1 MGSSW
6 VRVLR
11 SVELGPRC
19 LRKVEVGETTL
30 LLARLKS
37 GEVAAALNVCPHE
50 GEDLSGGRLYM
61 DGIDCPRHHYVYD
74 LRTGENRYPQ
84 EVFPDDLASRL
95 AALPIYPAREKD
107 GWIWACLPSTELTE
121 SNDTPVD
128 SSTI

>member
-1 MGSSW
+1 M
-6 VRVLR
+6 LR

-61 DGIDCPRHHYVYD
+61 DRIDCPRHHYVYD
-74 LRTGENRYPQ
+74 LRTGKNRYPQ
-84 EVFPDDLASRL
+84 EVFPDDLANKL
-95 AALPIYPAREKD
+95 APLPIYPAREEG
-107 GWIWACLPSTELTE
+107 GWIWAYVPPTGLTEHSDAPADPST
-121 SNDTPVD
+121 
-128 SSTI
+128 I